1 MLPFLIFVHGVVVHG
16 MMLPF
21 LFSVHDV
28 PPVAGVVP
36 PPRMF
41 PHLFFVHGVVV
52 HGVMLP
58 VAVVL
63 LLSRRQSAI
72 MAACMPSLTSNPPPI
87 PNLLLLLLLGMLLL
101 LLLPLPPP
109 IPNMRMPLLLPLLAM
124 LLLLPLLLPLL
135 LLLLPLLLPLLA
147 MLLLLL
153 LLPLLLPPPIPNM
166 RMPLSHRLRC
176 GDLKYCRSANMLTLG
191 PANTPP
197 VEVSWILHA
206 APRPPGVAEWCP
218 RKMACR
224 RQTSRSFFLTT
235 FSINT
240 ASSAGEFAMTCP
252 ASHAKHASAPQSKS
266 V

>member
-72 MAACMPSLTSNPPPI
+72 MAACMPALTSKPLQLLSLLLPPPI

-109 IPNMRMPLLLPLLAM
+109 IPNMRM
-124 LLLLPLLLPLL
+124 
-135 LLLLPLLLPLLA
+135 PLLLPLLA